1 MPVHAAR
8 LLWCLS
14 QAYTGHSLN
23 KGPTMTVSRR
33 TALAAVTTLAAL
45 PLATHASP
53 GRKDTVAM
61 YGLIGKMRAQPGQRD
76 ALIAILL
83 EGTAAMPGCLGYV
96 IAKDKADA
104 DALWITETWD
114 SQASHKASLSLP
126 QVQAAIAKGRPLIA
140 GFGERFETEPV
151 GGHGLAKPR

>member
-1 MPVHAAR
+1 
-8 LLWCLS
+8 
-14 QAYTGHSLN
+14 
-23 KGPTMTVSRR
+23 MTITRR
-33 TALAAVTTLAAL
+33 TAVALLAAL
-45 PLATHASP
+45 PLASHAAPPTKES
-53 GRKDTVAM
+53 TM

-83 EGTAAMPGCLGYV
+83 EGTKAMPGCLGYV

-114 SQASHKASLSLP
+114 SQASHKASLALP

-151 GGHGLAKPR
+151 GGHGLAAPH